1 MPNRR
6 LSLDV
11 LSNGPARRLLRSPAF
26 PLAFQVAALLALVAL
41 AVNGWG
47 VGADASAAE
56 LKTLRKTNLTTLVVW
71 GLWWPGMIA
80 AALVLGRAWCTVC
93 PMELANRIGDAL
105 GKRLGLARLP
115 LGRALRAGWV
125 VVAAYLSLQLLVA
138 GASIHRVPHYTAL
151 LLLALLGTALAAGL
165 VFREPRSFCKGLCPA
180 GGLLSVY
187 GRFTP
192 VQLDVKDGAACD
204 RCTTKDC
211 VAAARRDRLD
221 ARSCP
226 SLLRPFARSASD
238 GCVLC
243 LQCAKVCPH
252 ENVGVGLVSP
262 GSPLRSPALLR
273 PAEAAFVVV
282 ASGFVTHE
290 LAGEVKWLEALYHRV
305 PEAIGAL
312 LPGAVP
318 FGWLEA
324 AWFLVLFPAALW
336 LLVAGLA
343 RLAGHEGGAREL
355 LLAAATGAA
364 PVVAV
369 AHLAKALAKLSSW
382 GGFLP
387 LAVRDPRGLDTLAAL
402 EAGQRAAPGPIV
414 ALSTVGALTLAGVA
428 ALALWSWRRARR
440 DGSTA
445 AGRAGVAVTA
455 ALWTSVLVVWMRS

>member
-1 MPNRR
+1 VPDRR

-11 LSNGPARRLLRSPAF
+11 LSTRPARRLLRSPAF
-26 PLAFQVAALLALVAL
+26 PLAFQLATLVALLAL

-47 VGADASAAE
+47 IGADASASE

-93 PMELANRIGDAL
+93 PMELANRLGAAL

-115 LGRALRAGWV
+115 LGRALRAGWG

-180 GGLLSVY
+180 GALLSVY
-187 GRFTP
+187 GRFTL
-192 VQLDVKDGAACD
+192 VQLDVKDRAACE

-211 VAAARRDRLD
+211 VAAANRDRLD

-252 ENVGVGLVSP
+252 GNVGFGHVPP
-262 GSPLRSPALLR
+262 GSPLRAPALLR

-305 PEAIGAL
+305 PETFGAL
-312 LPGAVP
+312 LPGVS

-343 RLAGHEGGAREL
+343 RLAGQGGGAREL

-369 AHLAKALAKLSSW
+369 AHVAKALAKLSSW

-387 LAVRDPRGLDTLAAL
+387 LAVRDPRGLDTLGAL
-402 EAGQRAAPGPIV
+402 DAGHRAAPGPMV

-440 DGSTA
+440 AGSTA